1 MGKDRYGISKS
12 ARVAD
17 DSIALDVGILPE
29 ASIFA
34 DHATRRDMREMPNL
48 GVLSD
53 FRSLLDIGCRMDK
66 CIGSIFLRLDHKSTF
81 PLSRTT
87 SRSATCPPRPLPA
100 GTRLYTP
107 HHPRFCIS
115 KRFYM
120 HRKEAT

>member
-81 PLSRTT
+81 PLSTTT
-87 SRSATCPPRPLPA
+87 SRSARCQPRPLPA
-100 GTRLYTP
+100 GPCPIPPTAP
-107 HHPRFCIS
+107 IS
-115 KRFYM
+115 LFAKDF
-120 HRKEAT
+120 